1 MTWVKIAENN
11 AMLLQ
16 KMSEQLNETMTLNQQ
31 VKQAMEVQLTRFQ
44 NQLQEELEAFK
55 TETEMEVKKQ

>member
-1 MTWVKIAENN
+1 
-11 AMLLQ
+11 MLLQ

>member
-1 MTWVKIAENN
+1 MKIAKNN

-31 VKQAMEVQLTRFQ
+31 VKQAIEVQLTRFQ
-44 NQLQEELEAFK
+44 NQLKEELEAFK

>member
-1 MTWVKIAENN
+1 MKIAENN

-31 VKQAMEVQLTRFQ
+31 VKQVMEVQLTRFQ

>member
-1 MTWVKIAENN
+1 MKIAENN

-16 KMSEQLNETMTLNQQ
+16 KMSEQLNESMTLNQQ

>member
-1 MTWVKIAENN
+1 VKIAENN

-16 KMSEQLNETMTLNQQ
+16 KMSEQLNETITLNQQ

>member
-1 MTWVKIAENN
+1 MKIAENN

-31 VKQAMEVQLTRFQ
+31 VKQAMEVRLTRFQ

>member
-1 MTWVKIAENN
+1 VKIAENN

>member
-1 MTWVKIAENN
+1 MKIAENN
-11 AMLLQ
+11 AMLLK

>member
-1 MTWVKIAENN
+1 MKIAENN

>member
-1 MTWVKIAENN
+1 MKIAENN

-44 NQLQEELEAFK
+44 NQLQEEAFK

>member
-1 MTWVKIAENN
+1 MKIAENN

-44 NQLQEELEAFK
+44 TQLQEELEAFK

>member
-1 MTWVKIAENN
+1 MKIAENN

-16 KMSEQLNETMTLNQQ
+16 KMNEQLNETMKLHQQ

-44 NQLQEELEAFK
+44 NQLKEELEAFK